1 MSNKIDVFLMG
12 TAGDYNDPNRSMWR
26 EPIKAMLASM
36 GLIAFD
42 PVKANWTPADTAI
55 EADAMNVAPIL
66 VVYVSTIT
74 SGIASLVEI
83 GFAIL
88 RAVLQNKVVIL
99 CVEQYATKTP
109 QNDDSR
115 RGRATAITN
124 INLLSAELPDTV
136 IVATNLADLQR
147 QVYEQARQLKIE
159 RLRETARFVTRY
171 DDNYGHP
178 QKD

>member
-1 MSNKIDVFLMG
+1 MSNIDVFLMG
-12 TAGDYNDPNRSMWR
+12 TAGDFNDPNRSMWR
-26 EPIKAMLASM
+26 EPIKGMLSSM
-36 GLIAFD
+36 GFTYYD
-42 PVKANWTPADTAI
+42 PVKANWTPADTAV
-55 EADAMNVAPIL
+55 EADAMKVAPIL

-88 RAVLQNKVVIL
+88 RAVLQKKVVIL

-124 INLLSAELPDTV
+124 INLLSAELPETV
-136 IVATNLADLQR
+136 IVATDLADLQR
-147 QVYEQARQLKIE
+147 KVYEEARQLKIQRIRDVGA
-159 RLRETARFVTRY
+159 RLDDIEARFLEY
-171 DDNYGHP
+171 
-178 QKD
+178 